1 MMRLNNNCFKAI
13 QSAILFRNIWMIT
26 PNKKEAEMLT
36 GITITN
42 DASVEKAA
50 LALRE
55 KGVAIVIITLGAK
68 GAFIAAENIMKC

>member
-1 MMRLNNNCFKAI
+1 
-13 QSAILFRNIWMIT
+13 
-26 PNKKEAEMLT
+26 MLT